1 MGTSFNS
8 MESRATLSVIQ
19 PEIVTVES
27 KPETLTLKTLTL
39 LTSGSYDCKP
49 LSVFNKM
56 TCGR

>member
-1 MGTSFNS
+1 MATSFNS

-27 KPETLTLKTLTL
+27 EPETLALKTLTL

-49 LSVFNKM
+49 LSVL
-56 TCGR
+56 TR